1 MVRGGMNILI
11 TGATGMVGQGVLR
24 ECLLADDVVV
34 VKSLGRSATGAA
46 HARLREL
53 VHADLYDVA
62 PIESE
67 LRELDACFFCLGV
80 SASGKSEAEY
90 TRTTYELTMG
100 IARTLARLNPQMT
113 FVFVSGVGTDERGR
127 AMWAR
132 VKGRT
137 ERELGELGFRAAYA
151 FRPGLIVPRNGAKS
165 RTRLYSV
172 FYTVAWPFLVVAR
185 ALAPRRIVTT
195 ETIGRAMLRLVREQ
209 PAERVVEP
217 PMIAALGNT

>member
-1 MVRGGMNILI
+1 MNVVV

-24 ECLLADDVVV
+24 ECLLSDDVAI
-34 VKSLGRSATGAA
+34 VKTLGRSATGVT
-46 HARLREL
+46 HAKLCEL
-53 VHADLYDVA
+53 VHPNLFDLS

-80 SASGKSEAEY
+80 SSSGKSEEEY
-90 TRTTYELTMG
+90 THTTYELAMG
-100 IARTLARLNPQMT
+100 IARTLVRLNPQMT

-137 ERELGELGFRAAYA
+137 ERELGELGFRAAYG

-165 RTRLYSV
+165 RTRLYSA
-172 FYTVAWPFLVVAR
+172 FYTTAWPFLAIAR
-185 ALAPRRIVTT
+185 AVAPRRIVTT

-209 PAERVVEP
+209 PAERIVEP
-217 PMIAALGNT
+217 PMIAALGNRSA